1 MSQFYIGTIAGALP
15 PSVATSYVTNSGTAV
30 PAANVLNVLGTN
42 GINTSGLG
50 STVTI
55 SLQNSFI
62 ANVTTVGAVTAN
74 LFSIPLSAIGNV
86 YAVEVRIA
94 GVDVTNL
101 VGIGFKLFGTIL
113 SEGSVASLILPDDKF
128 KDESPADINADAN
141 FIVSGNNMIV
151 QVLGVAGATINW
163 GGFLA
168 YVTAM

>member
-30 PAANVLNVLGTN
+30 PVANVLNVLGTN
-42 GINTSGLG
+42 GIVTSGSG

-74 LFSIPLSAIGNV
+74 LFSIALSAIGNV
-86 YAVEVRIA
+86 YAVEVRVSGI
-94 GVDVTNL
+94 DETNL
-101 VGIGFKLFGTIL
+101 VGVGAKIFGTVI
-113 SEGSVASLILPDDKF
+113 STGTAATLITPEDKF
-128 KDESPADINADAN
+128 LDQQPIDVNADVN
-141 FIVSGNNMIV
+141 IIVSGNNLII